1 MKKIR
6 FKFKNFHSLKLEK
19 PSNVSISVFHVFVKI
34 NIGSFSK
41 TRAWRNRNKRAGKY
55 WRVGSNGMASLPN
68 INALDRNL

>member
-19 PSNVSISVFHVFVKI
+19 PSNVSISVFPRIRENKY
-34 NIGSFSK
+34 GSFSK